1 MDLGAWR
8 AMAEPRVVTVPAE
21 RLQRWL
27 DGFVARHGHVEVS
40 VPGALDRA
48 VLVASDGAQASCEV
62 PFPPLAGGV
71 SAYGGVVE
79 HVTRPR
85 RFAVVLVRRGGYAV
99 GIVDGDRLVES
110 KVGTRHVQSR
120 TAAGGWSQ
128 QRYARRRANQSA
140 VLVEAVVEQVLR
152 LVLASGV
159 EAVVGGGDR
168 LLLDA
173 VRTDRRLASLAGG
186 WTPRRLDVPDP
197 RRQVLDEAVV
207 QARSVRITLTD
218 P

>member
-1 MDLGAWR
+1 
-8 AMAEPRVVTVPAE
+8 MAEPRVVTVTAE

-27 DGFVARHGHVEVS
+27 DGFVARHGPVGVS
-40 VPGALDRA
+40 VPGALDRV
-48 VLVASDGAQASCEV
+48 VLVASDGAEASCEV
-62 PFPPLAGGV
+62 PFPPLVGGS

-99 GIVDGDRLVES
+99 GVVDGDGLVDS
-110 KVGTRHVQSR
+110 KVGTRYVQSR

-152 LVLASGV
+152 LVVPSGA

-173 VRTDRRLASLAGG
+173 VRADRRLASLAGS
-186 WTPRRLDVPDP
+186 WTARRLDVPDP
-197 RRQVLDEAVV
+197 RRQVLEDAVA